1 VRLVI
6 SDCARSVLYG
16 RLKLKQDIWKQLD
29 APRRALL
36 EARKDWMAAA
46 RPKQITPP
54 DDRLTSA
61 GKQWMYWLLNGGRGV
76 GKTRTGAEDIAWWG
90 GMNSDSRI
98 AIIAPTTGDARDTCV
113 EGVSGLMSVL
123 PPICVK
129 SWNRSLGELGL
140 FNGTKIKCFSA
151 EEPDRL
157 RGPQHHRA
165 WCDELA
171 AWRYE
176 EAWDQLMFGLRLGQ
190 FPRVIITT
198 TPRPTKLVR
207 QLIADPLTIM
217 TREGTFA
224 NEANLSRTALD
235 KLKERYSGT
244 RLGRQELEAEVLDDV
259 AGALWTRDKIDANR
273 RKLED
278 VPDMQRVVVGVDPA
292 VADPANVSDGDGRA
306 ETGIIVAGLG
316 VDGRGYVL
324 SDLSCRLSPRGWADR
339 AVSGYDQFDGDAIVA
354 ETNQGGAMVTSTI
367 RAVRSSVKVI
377 TVHAAKGKVTRAEP
391 ISALYEQGRIS
402 HVGNF
407 PQLEDQQVAFTPLGI
422 VGDTTG
428 DRVDAL
434 VWAFSELF
442 PRMTKKTSRKD
453 VSGVGAKTYQ
463 PHNF

>member
-1 VRLVI
+1 MT
-6 SDCARSVLYG
+6 
-16 RLKLKQDIWKQLD
+16 KLSADTWKLLD
-29 APRRALL
+29 APRRALI
-36 EARKDWMAAA
+36 EARKEWLETA
-46 RPKQITPP
+46 RPKQVTP
-54 DDRLTSA
+54 DDAKLTVSGDHWA
-61 GKQWMYWLLNGGRGV
+61 YWLLNGGRGV

-90 GMNSDSRI
+90 GSNDSTRI

-123 PPICVK
+123 PPICIK
-129 SWNRSLGELGL
+129 SWNRSLGELNL
-140 FNGTKIKCFSA
+140 FNDTKIKCFSA

-176 EAWDQLMFGLRLGQ
+176 DAWDQLMFGLRLGVN
-190 FPRVIITT
+190 PRVIITT

-207 QLIADPLTIM
+207 QLIADTKTIM
-217 TREGTFA
+217 MREGTFA
-224 NEANLSRTALD
+224 NSANLSKSALD
-235 KLKERYSGT
+235 KLKERYAGT

-259 AGALWTRDKIDANR
+259 AGALWTRDKIDASR
-273 RKLED
+273 RKMAD
-278 VPDMQRVVVGVDPA
+278 VPDMVRVVVGVDPA

-316 VDGRGYVL
+316 IDGRGYLL
-324 SDLSCRLSPRGWADR
+324 SDLSCRLSPASWAAR
-339 AVSGYDQFDGDAIVA
+339 AISGIDEFDGDAIVA

-367 RAVRSSVKVI
+367 RSVRPTVKVI

-402 HVGNF
+402 HVGSF
-407 PQLEDQQVAFTPLGI
+407 PQLEDQMVAFTSAGI
-422 VGDTTG
+422 IGDTTG
-428 DRVDAL
+428 DRVDAM

-442 PRMTKKTSRKD
+442 PRMTKKNQKGD
-453 VSGVGAKTYQ
+453 VRVQSVKEYQ

>member
-1 VRLVI
+1 M
-6 SDCARSVLYG
+6 
-16 RLKLKQDIWKQLD
+16 KQDIWKQLD

-36 EARKDWMAAA
+36 EARKDWMASA

-54 DDRLTSA
+54 DDALTAS
-61 GKQWMYWLLNGGRGV
+61 GKVWEYWLLNGGRGA
-76 GKTRTGAEDIAWWG
+76 GKTRSGAEDIAWWG
-90 GMNSDSRI
+90 GMNNDTRI
-98 AIIAPTTGDARDTCV
+98 AVIAPTTGDARDTCI

-123 PPICVK
+123 PSICVK
-129 SWNRSLGELGL
+129 SWNRSLGELHL
-140 FNGTKIKCFSA
+140 FNGTRVKCFSA

-176 EAWDQLMFGLRLGQ
+176 DAWDQLMFGLRLGPH
-190 FPRVIITT
+190 PRAIVTT

-207 QLIADPLTIM
+207 QLISDPRTIM

-224 NEANLSRTALD
+224 NEKNLSQSALD
-235 KLKERYSGT
+235 KLKDRYSGT
-244 RLGRQELEAEVLDDV
+244 RLGRQELDAEVLDDV
-259 AGALWTRDKIDANR
+259 AGALWTRDKIDATR

-278 VPDMQRVVVGVDPA
+278 VPDMVRVVVGVDPA

-316 VDGRGYVL
+316 VDGRGYL
-324 SDLSCRLSPRGWADR
+324 LGDLSCRLSPAGWAAR
-339 AVSGYDQFDGDAIVA
+339 AVSGIDEFDGDAIVA

-367 RAVRSSVKVI
+367 RAARPTVKVI

-402 HVGNF
+402 HVGSF
-407 PQLEDQQVAFTPLGI
+407 PQLEDQQVAFTSLGI

-428 DRVDAL
+428 DRVDAM

-442 PRMTKKTSRKD
+442 PRMTKKQQRKD
-453 VSGVGAKTYQ
+453 VSVVSAKTYQ